1 MLLHIA
7 EWLWPGYDCTKRF
20 LFLRDLEVLSKE
32 NSIVNGVTGEQK
44 KGPHQLGSSLK
55 AFPKGA
61 ATSPPDTSL
70 AERIQRQSKGHP
82 PTIVSMNKR

>member
-20 LFLRDLEVLSKE
+20 LFLRDLEVLCSKE
-32 NSIVNGVTGEQK
+32 NSIVNEVRGEK
-44 KGPHQLGSSLK
+44 KRAHQHGSSLK

-61 ATSPPDTSL
+61 ATPSPDTSL
-70 AERIQRQSKGHP
+70 AERIRRQSKGHP
-82 PTIVSMNKR
+82 PTISMNKR